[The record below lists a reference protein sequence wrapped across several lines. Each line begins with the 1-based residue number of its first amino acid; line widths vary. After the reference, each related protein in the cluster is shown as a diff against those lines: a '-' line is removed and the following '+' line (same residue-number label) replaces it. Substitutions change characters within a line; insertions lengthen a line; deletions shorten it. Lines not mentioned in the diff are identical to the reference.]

1 MYRIIKISFLFL
13 LISSVQGLFAQ
24 VSADKIPNGI
34 AIQSVA
40 RDASGNAASNR
51 NIFLKVELRQGTATG
66 ESVLIETHSVTSN
79 DEGIFNFYI
88 GQGTRVSGTNSL
100 IFLDWKGKI
109 YFLNIKMAIEPSL
122 PTPGWVL
129 EKEYVDLGTSQ
140 IWSVPYAFTSY
151 RSVIADSAMNF
162 AGIVS
167 GANGGTGISNAGRKI
182 ILGGDLEIKGTG
194 NLTFKTSG
202 ISVIELP
209 TSGKVVTTIGA
220 DTLFNKTFMSPLLIG
235 TPKSVTPNVG
245 SNDNSIATTNFVN
258 VLLASDSNSVNQRL
272 SQLANSSKDS
282 IDKKLN
288 IKDTALM
295 LLPYLKYTKK
305 SDTTYADLNIKA
317 NTIIDSNL
325 TVKGNLILNKG
336 LKFNDSLLVSSGA
349 RIDSSL
355 ILKGKLLLKD
365 SLVASGNV
373 LIKGKVQFDSTLTV
387 NKLTLLRDSLNV
399 KGKVQLDSN
408 LTVNKVTSLNDSLF
422 VKGNSLFDSN
432 MTVGK
437 DLEVKG
443 NLILNTG
450 LKFNDSLIVSKGA
463 RIDSSLILKGKLL
476 LRDSLVASG
485 NGLIKGNVQF
495 DSTLT
500 VNKLTVLRDSLNV
513 KGKVQLDSN
522 LIVNR
527 LTSLN
532 DSLYVKGNSLFDNNM
547 TVGKDLEVKG
557 NLILNTGL
565 KFNDSLIVSKGAR
578 IDSSLI
584 LKGKLLLR
592 DSLVASGNGLIKGKL
607 QLDSTLTV
615 NRVTSLNDSLY
626 VKGNSLFDNNM
637 TVGKDLEVKGNLI
650 LNTGLKFNDS
660 LIVTKGARIDSSLIL
675 KGKLLLRDSLVASG
689 NGLIKGRVQF
699 DSTLTVNKAAFL
711 RDSLF
716 VKGQVKLDSNIY
728 IRGNFRLGGDLI
740 LDSGLFRR
748 NFIVNLGEGVKFG
761 RYNYKDTIQAKGKSI
776 DEVFY
781 DILTDITHP
790 LYVAPTLK
798 ISKLLVDTIAASST
812 NKILK
817 YEIGKNLGSLKF
829 SSNFV
834 QNNAGPRLTT
844 TFKKNSTNFIRTD
857 STDIISN
864 LTDTLY
870 YTSTIA
876 YDSGAILTNRIG
888 VLDTLGRINRGSI
901 QSDTIAIFPVSNN
914 YWGYLQNA
922 DPSYITDSLL
932 LGKDI
937 TINNK
942 GFSEFAS
949 SPAKSSFS
957 IPIAGG
963 EKYIYYA
970 YPAKFP
976 DLTSLMVGPF
986 ESIDAFT
993 KIIRNVVN
1001 AQGYSQPYKIYVSA
1015 NNFSDKVEK
1024 IIIN

>member
-1 MYRIIKISFLFL
+1 MYRIIKISLFL
-13 LISSVQGLFAQ
+13 LLIISAQGLFGQ
-24 VSADKIPNGI
+24 TSPDKIPNGI

-40 RDASGNAASNR
+40 RDANGNAASNR
-51 NIFLKVELRQGTATG
+51 NIYLKVELRQGSATG
-66 ESVLIETHSVTSN
+66 ESVLLESHQVISN

-88 GQGTRVSGTNSL
+88 GQGVRISGINSL
-100 IFLDWKGKI
+100 IFLDWKGKM

-122 PTPGWVL
+122 PTPGWLL
-129 EKEYVDLGTSQ
+129 EKEYIDLGTSQ

-151 RSVIADSAMNF
+151 RSVVADSAAAI
-162 AGIVS
+162 AGILPAS
-167 GANGGTGISNAGRKI
+167 QGGTGINNMGKKI
-182 ILGGDLEIKGTG
+182 ILGGDLETKGTG
-194 NLTFKTSG
+194 NLTFKTTGTS
-202 ISVIELP
+202 IIELP
-209 TSGKVVTTIGA
+209 TSGKMVTNNSV
-220 DTLFNKTFMSPLLIG
+220 DTLFNKFIMSPLLLG
-235 TPKSVTPNVG
+235 EPKSITPNVG
-245 SNDNSIATTNFVN
+245 SNDNTIATTNFVN
-258 VLLASDSNSVNQRL
+258 VLLASDSNSINKKL
-272 SQLANSSKDS
+272 SQFENSSKDS
-282 IDKKLN
+282 LDKKLN
-288 IKDTALM
+288 VKDTALM
-295 LLPYLKYTKK
+295 LLPYLKYIKT

-325 TVKGNLILNKG
+325 TVQGNLILNKG
-336 LKFNDSLLVSSGA
+336 LRFNDSLLVSSGA

-355 ILKGKLLLKD
+355 LLKGKL
-365 SLVASGNV
+365 
-373 LIKGKVQFDSTLTV
+373 F
-387 NKLTLLRDSLNV
+387 LRDSL
-399 KGKVQLDSN
+399 L
-408 LTVNKVTSLNDSLF
+408 
-422 VKGNSLFDSN
+422 VKGNSLIDSN
-432 MTVGK
+432 LTVGK
-437 DLEVKG
+437 DLEIKG
-443 NLILNTG
+443 NLILNRG
-450 LKFNDSLIVSKGA
+450 LDFNDSLIVQKGA
-463 RIDSSLILKGKLL
+463 RIEQSILAKSKLYVSDSIL
-476 LRDSLVASG
+476 A
-485 NGLIKGNVQF
+485 KGNVKI
-495 DSTLT
+495 DNNLNVIGKSTL
-500 VNKLTVLRDSLNV
+500 KDSL
-513 KGKVQLDSN
+513 L
-522 LIVNR
+522 
-527 LTSLN
+527 
-532 DSLYVKGNSLFDNNM
+532 VKGNSL
-547 TVGKDLEVKG
+547 
-557 NLILNTGL
+557 
-565 KFNDSLIVSKGAR
+565 
-578 IDSSLI
+578 IDSNL
-584 LKGKLLLR
+584 
-592 DSLVASGNGLIKGKL
+592 
-607 QLDSTLTV
+607 
-615 NRVTSLNDSLY
+615 
-626 VKGNSLFDNNM
+626 

-675 KGKLLLRDSLVASG
+675 KGKLLLRDSLVANG
-689 NGLIKGRVQF
+689 NGLIKGVAQL
-699 DSTLTVNKAAFL
+699 DSTLTVNKNVNF

-716 VKGQVKLDSNIY
+716 VKGQVKLDSNVY

-776 DEVFY
+776 DDVFY

-798 ISKLLVDTIAASST
+798 ISKLLIDAIDASST
-812 NKILK
+812 NKSLR

-834 QNNAGPRLTT
+834 QNNAGLRVTT

-870 YTSTIA
+870 YTSTIL

-888 VLDTLGRINRGSI
+888 VLDTVGRINRGTIISDSI
-901 QSDTIAIFPVSNN
+901 SIFPVSNN

-922 DPSYITDSLL
+922 DPSYITDSIL
-932 LGKDI
+932 LGKD
-937 TINNK
+937 TSINNK

-976 DLTSLMVGPF
+976 DITSVMVGPF

-1001 AQGYSQPYKIYVSA
+1001 AQGYSQSYKIYVST

-1024 IIIN
+1024 IIISYIP

>member
-1 MYRIIKISFLFL
+1 VIRILKISFILL
-13 LISSVQGLFAQ
+13 LIIAVQDLFGQSSPGT
-24 VSADKIPNGI
+24 IPNGI

-40 RDASGNAASNR
+40 RDASGNAAANR
-51 NIFLKVELRQGTATG
+51 RIFLKVELRQSSING
-66 ESVLIETHSVTSN
+66 ESVLVESHSVVSN
-79 DEGIFNFYI
+79 DDGIFNFYI
-88 GQGTRVSGTNSL
+88 GQGTRLSGINSL
-100 IFLDWKGKI
+100 IFLDWKSKI

-129 EKEYVDLGTSQ
+129 ENEYVDLGTSQ

-151 RSVIADSAMNF
+151 RSVVADSAMNI

-167 GANGGTGISNAGRKI
+167 GANGGTGISNVGRKI
-182 ILGGDLEIKGTG
+182 ILGGDLETKGTG
-194 NLTFKTSG
+194 NLTFRTNGMS
-202 ISVIELP
+202 IIDLP
-209 TSGKVVTTIGA
+209 TSGRMVTTASA
-220 DTLFNKTFMSPLLIG
+220 DTLFNKTLLSPFLIG
-235 TPKSVTPNVG
+235 EPKSITPIVS

-258 VLLASDSNSVNQRL
+258 VLLASDSNSINKRL
-272 SQLANSSKDS
+272 SQFENNSKDS

-295 LLPYLKYTKK
+295 LLPYLKYTKT
-305 SDTTYADLNIKA
+305 SETTYADLSIKA

-325 TVKGNLILNKG
+325 TVKGNLLLNKG

-355 ILKGKLLLKD
+355 IIKGKLL
-365 SLVASGNV
+365 
-373 LIKGKVQFDSTLTV
+373 
-387 NKLTLLRDSLNV
+387 
-399 KGKVQLDSN
+399 
-408 LTVNKVTSLNDSLF
+408 LNDSLF

-432 MTVGK
+432 MIVGN

-476 LRDSLVASG
+476 LRDSLVARG
-485 NGLIKGNVQF
+485 NALIN
-495 DSTLT
+495 
-500 VNKLTVLRDSLNV
+500 
-513 KGKVQLDSN
+513 GKV
-522 LIVNR
+522 
-527 LTSLN
+527 
-532 DSLYVKGNSLFDNNM
+532 
-547 TVGKDLEVKG
+547 
-557 NLILNTGL
+557 
-565 KFNDSLIVSKGAR
+565 
-578 IDSSLI
+578 
-584 LKGKLLLR
+584 
-592 DSLVASGNGLIKGKL
+592 

-615 NRVTSLNDSLY
+615 NKVTSLNDSLF
-626 VKGNSLFDNNM
+626 VQGNALFDSNV
-637 TVGKDLEVKGNLI
+637 TVGNDLEVKGNLI

-689 NGLIKGRVQF
+689 NALIKGKVQ
-699 DSTLTVNKAAFL
+699 
-711 RDSLF
+711 
-716 VKGQVKLDSNIY
+716 LDSNVY

-748 NFIVNLGEGVKFG
+748 DFVVNLGEGVKFG

-798 ISKLLVDTIAASST
+798 IAKLLVDAIAASST
-812 NKILK
+812 NKSLR
-817 YEIGKNLGSLKF
+817 YEIGKNLGSLQF
-829 SSNFV
+829 SSNFE

-844 TFKKNSTNFIRTD
+844 TFKKNASNFIRTD

-888 VLDTLGRINRGSI
+888 ILDTVGRINRGTI
-901 QSDTIAIFPVSNN
+901 LSDTISIFPVSKN

-922 DPSYITDSLL
+922 DSLNITDSLL
-932 LGKDI
+932 LGRD
-937 TINNK
+937 TTVNNK
-942 GFSEFAS
+942 GFSDFAS
-949 SPAKSSFS
+949 SPSKSSFS

-976 DLTSLMVGPF
+976 DLTSVMVGPF
-986 ESIDAFT
+986 ESLDAFT

-1001 AQGYSQPYKIYVSA
+1001 AEGYSQPYKIYVSI